1 MVNCYQTCMAC
12 YFTDDS
18 NTVKFRK
25 KAPGLTFFKGPF
37 WGAYIRRGLSLEEN
51 LHFKIDWASLI
62 VGRKLTFF
70 LCLTLYLRTIFE
82 IQVAGGA
89 CSLIVFYNCKS
100 VIKLNPGFY
109 LSENELYWIVCG
121 RWKTLMIITFLILPK
136 QKFTGATG
144 RAFLFKKV
152 WVFFI
157 INLPRPRP
165 PLTGDVSL
173 GRCLNFGLKISSFL
187 FS

>member
-1 MVNCYQTCMAC
+1 M
-12 YFTDDS
+12 
-18 NTVKFRK
+18 
-25 KAPGLTFFKGPF
+25 
-37 WGAYIRRGLSLEEN
+37 
-51 LHFKIDWASLI
+51 
-62 VGRKLTFF
+62 
-70 LCLTLYLRTIFE
+70 RTIFE

-165 PLTGDVSL
+165 PPSL
-173 GRCLNFGLKISSFL
+173 NWRRFTREMSEFWSQNFLIPFFMNIFCPESVHVRSSNL
-187 FS
+187 FSIHGYYYIQSFICCFISLTNDRQKTKIKFTVHQIYQALEICTRGIEW

>member
-1 MVNCYQTCMAC
+1 MHGLLFYWWFK
-12 YFTDDS
+12 Y
-18 NTVKFRK
+18 RK
-25 KAPGLTFFKGPF
+25 IQKKSPR
-37 WGAYIRRGLSLEEN
+37 AYIFQRPFLRGLSLEEN

-62 VGRKLTFF
+62 VGRKLT
-70 LCLTLYLRTIFE
+70 IFPLFNFVFE
-82 IQVAGGA
+82 DNFRNTSRRGA

-121 RWKTLMIITFLILPK
+121 KWKTLMVITFLILPK

-157 INLPRPRP
+157 TNLPRPRP
-165 PLTGDVSL
+165 RPP
-173 GRCLNFGLKISSFL
+173 
-187 FS
+187 

>member
-1 MVNCYQTCMAC
+1 M
-12 YFTDDS
+12 
-18 NTVKFRK
+18 
-25 KAPGLTFFKGPF
+25 
-37 WGAYIRRGLSLEEN
+37 
-51 LHFKIDWASLI
+51 
-62 VGRKLTFF
+62 
-70 LCLTLYLRTIFE
+70 RTIFK

-187 FS
+187 FFHNIFCPESVHVRSSNLFSIHGYYYIQSFICCFISLTDDRQKTKIKFTMHQIYQALEIFTRGIEW

>member
-1 MVNCYQTCMAC
+1 M
-12 YFTDDS
+12 
-18 NTVKFRK
+18 
-25 KAPGLTFFKGPF
+25 
-37 WGAYIRRGLSLEEN
+37 
-51 LHFKIDWASLI
+51 
-62 VGRKLTFF
+62 
-70 LCLTLYLRTIFE
+70 RTIFE

-121 RWKTLMIITFLILPK
+121 KWKTLMVITFLILPK

-157 INLPRPRP
+157 INLPRPCPRP
-165 PLTGDVSL
+165 RPLNWRRFTSEMSEFWSQNFLIPFFITFSAQNLFMWGALICLVYMVIITYSL
-173 GRCLNFGLKISSFL
+173 SSVVL
-187 FS
+187 YH

>member
-1 MVNCYQTCMAC
+1 MYGLLF
-12 YFTDDS
+12 YWWF
-18 NTVKFRK
+18 KYRK
-25 KAPGLTFFKGPF
+25 IQKKSPR
-37 WGAYIRRGLSLEEN
+37 AYIFQRPFLRGLSLEEN

-62 VGRKLTFF
+62 VGRKLTIFP
-70 LCLTLYLRTIFE
+70 LYLRTIFE

-165 PLTGDVSL
+165 PPPLTGDVSL

>member
-1 MVNCYQTCMAC
+1 M
-12 YFTDDS
+12 
-18 NTVKFRK
+18 
-25 KAPGLTFFKGPF
+25 
-37 WGAYIRRGLSLEEN
+37 
-51 LHFKIDWASLI
+51 
-62 VGRKLTFF
+62 
-70 LCLTLYLRTIFE
+70 RTIFE
-82 IQVAGGA
+82 IQVAGWA

-121 RWKTLMIITFLILPK
+121 KWKTLMVITFLILPK

-157 INLPRPRP
+157 INLPRP
-165 PLTGDVSL
+165 SL
-173 GRCLNFGLKISSFL
+173 NWRRFTREMSEFWSQNFLIPFFITFSAQNLFMWGALICLVYMVIITYSLSSVVL
-187 FS
+187 YH